1 MSSHDEQSNSEHRP
15 ASSDGSS
22 PAKPT
27 MSSAELA
34 RAEKAAGRKIY
45 VGGAA
50 FMLPIALAMFIG
62 AQFLRYF
69 GSLTGIDVFTVSEG
83 TKEYMLSAPIYISS
97 WLGLTAL
104 VILGPVT
111 LITRSAVVSWIGWA
125 TSTAAFFTSLLVW
138 WLSLIPP
145 GDLPW
150 GVGLGFVIQ
159 EAAYI
164 LAIMGF
170 VLTLFT
176 KTPEQIELAAER
188 RRIDTAR
195 ERASEQWVLLAE
207 TRNADHPLLADDRR
221 SRAHNRT
228 QSTFARQTRRD
239 EAPSQPE
246 RDTDK

>member
-1 MSSHDEQSNSEHRP
+1 
-15 ASSDGSS
+15 
-22 PAKPT
+22 

-83 TKEYMLSAPIYISS
+83 AKEYMLSAPIYISS

-125 TSTAAFFTSLLVW
+125 TSTAAFFTSLLCGGCPSPLPVICRGEW
-138 WLSLIPP
+138 DSGSLS
-145 GDLPW
+145 
-150 GVGLGFVIQ
+150 
-159 EAAYI
+159 
-164 LAIMGF
+164 
-170 VLTLFT
+170 
-176 KTPEQIELAAER
+176 R
-188 RRIDTAR
+188 RRPTF
-195 ERASEQWVLLAE
+195 W
-207 TRNADHPLLADDRR
+207 R
-221 SRAHNRT
+221 SWD
-228 QSTFARQTRRD
+228 SC
-239 EAPSQPE
+239 
-246 RDTDK
+246 